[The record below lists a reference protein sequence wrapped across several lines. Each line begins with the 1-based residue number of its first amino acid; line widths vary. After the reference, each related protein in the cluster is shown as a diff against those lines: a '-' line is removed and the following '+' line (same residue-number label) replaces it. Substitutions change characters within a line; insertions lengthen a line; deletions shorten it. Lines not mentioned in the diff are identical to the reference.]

1 MSKII
6 LTDFFLETS
15 TKNNFYFDYH
25 LKNLLEEIN
34 YYYDE
39 SFSIESM
46 IEENNSEF
54 LLQNGYAD
62 FCKLLFIPNN
72 TEAKPFYIKREPFVY
87 PYIRTE
93 YNSRTKD
100 ELPVLIEYAKV
111 PWKLEKSKYLMV
123 ILYEKKQLEK
133 EKGQEIDKNFEYG
146 VVGIR
151 SVNDMVEPPLPP
163 ITIMRNA
170 LGIECGGS
178 GVKIDEKEYLKSVNF
193 WTKNISVK

>member
-1 MSKII
+1 
-6 LTDFFLETS
+6 
-15 TKNNFYFDYH
+15 
-25 LKNLLEEIN
+25 LLEEIN

-46 IEENNSEF
+46 IEENKSEF
-54 LLQNGYAD
+54 LLKNGYAD
-62 FCKLLFIPNN
+62 FCKLLFILNN

-93 YNSRTKD
+93 YNARTKD

-123 ILYEKKQLEK
+123 ILYNKEQLEK
-133 EKGQEIDKNFEYG
+133 EANSKIDKNFEYG

-151 SVNDMVEPPLPP
+151 SVNEMIEPPLPP
-163 ITIMRNA
+163 ITIMRNS
-170 LGIECGGS
+170 LGVEYGGS
-178 GVKIDEKEYLKSVNF
+178 GVKIDEKEYLKSVQF
-193 WTKNISVK
+193 WSKNVMVK